1 MKTTQNFVEY
11 CISNQTGTGFNRKW
25 LNKHFSVIQKN
36 LMNDEKGLV
45 AFIGLKD
52 YISPTKHQS
61 NFAYLITDKR
71 IIMAQKKLIGETIVS
86 VSLKNINDISMS
98 IGMIFGQIT
107 FDSIKETFSVGIS
120 KEHAQNVFNL
130 VHEVIKL

>member
-11 CISNQTGTGFNRKW
+11 CISNQTGTGFNKKW
-25 LNKHFSVIQKN
+25 LNKHFSVVQKN

-45 AFIGLKD
+45 AFVGFKD

-107 FDSIKETFSVGIS
+107 FDSIKETFSVRIP

-130 VHEVIKL
+130 VHEVIRL